1 MTETKHT
8 PGPWSYS
15 PPFDDGSM
23 LRSSWQPAIIGR
35 FEPASDGTKY
45 RRLAEICAFEFR
57 MTPSEADGR
66 LMAAAPELL
75 EALKKLYA
83 LVEGECPSL
92 LDEDSGGDSRL
103 DIEIRA
109 AIAKAKG
116 EDHG

>member
-1 MTETKHT
+1 MSETKHT

-35 FEPASDGTKY
+35 WEPPSDGSKY
-45 RRLAEICAFEFR
+45 RRLVEICAFEFH

-75 EALKKLYA
+75 EAAKAIVERWHTPHWKIAEHTGVYIDA
-83 LVEGECPSL
+83 L
-92 LDEDSGGDSRL
+92 
-103 DIEIRA
+103 RA
-109 AIAKAKG
+109 AIAKAEG
-116 EDHG
+116 EQP